1 LRILVDTHVF
11 IWALNALG
19 RLSSANKA
27 ALESRANTIY
37 LSSISVAE
45 IMIKTSLHRLRFDHD
60 PIACAEQLGF
70 ELLDFSATDAVLLKD
85 LPFHHRDPFDRLLIA
100 QSMAQNT
107 KLMSDDRRFRHY
119 DCNLLGD

>member
-1 LRILVDTHVF
+1 MRILVDTHVF
-11 IWALNALG
+11 IWALSTPE

-27 ALESRANTIY
+27 ALESRVNAIY

-45 IMIKTSLHRLRFDHD
+45 IMIKVSLVKLRFDHD

-70 ELLDFSATDAVLLKD
+70 ELLDFSATDAVLLKN
-85 LPFHHRDPFDRLLIA
+85 LPFHHRDPFDRMLIA
-100 QSMAQNT
+100 QSLAQNT

-119 DCNLLGD
+119 DCDLL

>member
-1 LRILVDTHVF
+1 MRILVDTHAF
-11 IWALNALG
+11 IWALNTPE
-19 RLSSANKA
+19 RLSPAKRA

-45 IMIKTSLHRLRFDHD
+45 IMIKASLDKLRFDHD
-60 PIACAEQLGF
+60 PIACAVQLGF

-85 LPFHHRDPFDRLLIA
+85 IPFHHRDPFDRMLIA
-100 QSMAQNT
+100 QSLAQNT

-119 DCNLLGD
+119 DCNLL

>member
-1 LRILVDTHVF
+1 MRILVDTHAF
-11 IWALNALG
+11 IWALNTPE
-19 RLSSANKA
+19 RLSPAKRA

-45 IMIKTSLHRLRFDHD
+45 IMIKASLDKLRFDHD

-85 LPFHHRDPFDRLLIA
+85 IPFHHRDPFDRMLIA
-100 QSMAQNT
+100 QSLAQNT
-107 KLMSDDRRFRHY
+107 KLMSDDRRFRRY
-119 DCNLLGD
+119 DCNLL